1 MTQMKNLVYGCTE
14 YMGSFFKEDCV
25 PVMHIS
31 IEHEPGEG
39 AFVSII
45 KKGCGEGGVPILS
58 FKYFNSV
65 YIFGISVLSL

>member
-1 MTQMKNLVYGCTE
+1 M
-14 YMGSFFKEDCV
+14 
-25 PVMHIS
+25 MHIS